1 MSLIL
6 DPVLPVFLLML
17 GGALLRRRG
26 FVAEAFWPSLER
38 LAYYVLLPALIVATL
53 ARSDLTGL
61 AAGGIAVTVLGALA
75 VVSLLLLGV
84 RRFVPVDGPGFTS
97 MVQGALR
104 MNTYMALAIVGRV
117 HGDAGLAAAAI
128 TMAVLMP
135 TVNAVSVA
143 ALVCFGG
150 ANGGGAG
157 LPMLIRQVATNPLI
171 LACLVGAL
179 LAGSGIGA
187 PPVIAPMLDIIGRAA
202 LPMGLIAVGAAL
214 DLTAIARARIPTA
227 VTLVLKLA
235 VLPAVAWGFGHALAL
250 DPVALFAVVVF
261 AGVPTATSAYI
272 LSRQLGGDAP
282 MMAAIT
288 TAETAASALTLP
300 ILLFLLTR

>member
-17 GGALLRRRG
+17 GGALLRHRG

-53 ARSDLTGL
+53 AQSDLARL
-61 AAGGIAVTVLGALA
+61 AAGGTAVAVLGALA
-75 VVSLLLLGV
+75 VVTGLLLAL
-84 RRFVPVDGPGFTS
+84 RRFLPVDGPGFTS

-117 HGDAGLAAAAI
+117 HGEAGLAAAAI
-128 TMAVLMP
+128 TMAILMP
-135 TVNAVSVA
+135 TVNAISVA
-143 ALVCFGG
+143 ALVRYGDG
-150 ANGGGAG
+150 NSGNAG
-157 LPMLIRQVATNPLI
+157 VAMLIRQVASNPLI
-171 LACLVGAL
+171 LACAAGAL
-179 LAGSGIGA
+179 LGGSGIGL
-187 PPVIAPMLDIIGRAA
+187 PPVLGPMLEIIGRAA

-214 DLTAIARARIPTA
+214 ELNAIARARAATA
-227 VTLVLKLA
+227 LTLLLKLA
-235 VLPAVAWGFGHALAL
+235 LLPAVAWAIAHALAL
-250 DPVALFAVVVF
+250 DPVSTFAVVVF

-300 ILLFLLTR
+300 VLLFLLTR

>member
-17 GGALLRRRG
+17 GGAVLRHRG
-26 FVAEAFWPSLER
+26 FVSEAFWPSLER
-38 LAYYVLLPALIVATL
+38 LAYYVLLPALIIATL
-53 ARSDLTGL
+53 AQSDLARL
-61 AAGGIAVTVLGALA
+61 AAGGIAIAVLGALA
-75 VVSLLLLGV
+75 VMTILLLVL
-84 RRFVPVDGPGFTS
+84 RRVLPVDGPGFTS

-117 HGDAGLAAAAI
+117 HGEAGLAAAAI

-135 TVNAVSVA
+135 TVNAISVA
-143 ALVCFGG
+143 VLVRYGRG
-150 ANGGGAG
+150 NGGTAG
-157 LPMLIRQVATNPLI
+157 LVLLIRQVVSNPLI
-171 LACLVGAL
+171 MACAAGAL
-179 LAGSGIGA
+179 LGGSGIGL
-187 PPVIAPMLDIIGRAA
+187 PPVFGPMLEIIGRAA

-214 DLTAIARARIPTA
+214 ELTAIARARTATA
-227 VTLVLKLA
+227 VTLALKLA
-235 VLPAVAWGFGHALAL
+235 LLPAVAWAIAYGLAL
-250 DPVALFAVVVF
+250 DPVSLFAVVVF

-300 ILLFLLTR
+300 LLLFLLTL

>member
-17 GGALLRRRG
+17 GGAVLRHRG
-26 FVAEAFWPSLER
+26 FVSEAFWPSLER
-38 LAYYVLLPALIVATL
+38 LAYYVLLPALIIATL
-53 ARSDLTGL
+53 AQSDLARL
-61 AAGGIAVTVLGALA
+61 AAGGIAIAVLGALA
-75 VVSLLLLGV
+75 IITILLLVL
-84 RRFVPVDGPGFTS
+84 RRVLPVDGPGFTS

-117 HGDAGLAAAAI
+117 HGEAGLAAAAI
-128 TMAVLMP
+128 TMAMLMP
-135 TVNAVSVA
+135 TVNAISVA
-143 ALVCFGG
+143 VLVRYGRD
-150 ANGGGAG
+150 NGGTAG
-157 LPMLIRQVATNPLI
+157 LVLLIRQVVSNPLI
-171 LACLVGAL
+171 MACAAGAL
-179 LAGSGIGA
+179 LGGSGIGL
-187 PPVIAPMLDIIGRAA
+187 PPVLGPMLEIIGRAA

-214 DLTAIARARIPTA
+214 ELTAIARARTATA
-227 VTLVLKLA
+227 VTLALKLA
-235 VLPAVAWGFGHALAL
+235 LLPAVAWAIAYGLAL
-250 DPVALFAVVVF
+250 DPISLFAVVVF

-300 ILLFLLTR
+300 LLLFLLTL

>member
-1 MSLIL
+1 MSLIF

-17 GGALLRRRG
+17 GGAVLRHRG
-26 FVAEAFWPSLER
+26 FVSEAFWPSLER
-38 LAYYVLLPALIVATL
+38 LAYYVLLPALIIATL
-53 ARSDLTGL
+53 AQSDLTRL
-61 AAGGIAVTVLGALA
+61 AAGGIAVAVLGALA
-75 VVSLLLLGV
+75 VITILLLVL
-84 RRFVPVDGPGFTS
+84 RRVLPVDGPGFTS

-117 HGDAGLAAAAI
+117 HGEAGLAAAAI

-135 TVNAVSVA
+135 TVNAISVA
-143 ALVCFGG
+143 VLVRYGRG
-150 ANGGGAG
+150 NGGTAG
-157 LPMLIRQVATNPLI
+157 LVLLIRQVVSNPLI
-171 LACLVGAL
+171 MACAAGAL
-179 LAGSGIGA
+179 LGGSGIGL
-187 PPVIAPMLDIIGRAA
+187 PPVLGPMLEIIGRAA

-214 DLTAIARARIPTA
+214 ELTAIARARTATA
-227 VTLVLKLA
+227 VTLALKLA
-235 VLPAVAWGFGHALAL
+235 LLPAVAWAIAYGLAL
-250 DPVALFAVVVF
+250 DPVSLFAVVVF

-300 ILLFLLTR
+300 LLLFLLTL

>member
-26 FVAEAFWPSLER
+26 FVSEAFWPSLER

-53 ARSDLTGL
+53 AQSDLTRL
-61 AAGGIAVTVLGALA
+61 AAGGIAIAVLGALA
-75 VVSLLLLGV
+75 FVTLVLLAL
-84 RRFVPVDGPGFTS
+84 RRAMPVDGPGFTS

-117 HGDAGLAAAAI
+117 HGEAGLAAAAI

-135 TVNAVSVA
+135 TVNAISVA
-143 ALVCFGG
+143 VLVRYGHGNG
-150 ANGGGAG
+150 ATAG
-157 LPMLIRQVATNPLI
+157 LAVLLRQVASNPLI
-171 LACLVGAL
+171 LACAAGAL
-179 LAGSGIGA
+179 LGGTGIGL
-187 PPVIAPMLDIIGRAA
+187 PPVLGPMLEIIGRAA

-214 DLTAIARARIPTA
+214 ELTAISRARIPTA
-227 VTLVLKLA
+227 ITLGLKLA
-235 VLPAVAWGFGHALAL
+235 VLPALAWAIGYAL
-250 DPVALFAVVVF
+250 DLDAVSLFSVVVF

-288 TAETAASALTLP
+288 TTETAASALTLP
-300 ILLFLLTR
+300 VLLFLLTL